1 MSAQVSNTM
10 LVMSFAQARLV
21 ATGFTDTNKVLAT
34 GVRKA
39 FPYIQHG
46 ATAVHNAMTKA
57 YADEGKTLSGF
68 KLSSFK
74 HAHATA
80 VLLAKH
86 GHTLTDEDFDAWAVA
101 GVRIVRT
108 VTFGGVLKLTDILA
122 TEGVGTDLEAVTV
135 KADEIEQS
143 KTDARRDEAQRKA
156 RPNDGSKTST
166 DEGTEGEPAD
176 EPTKAVKPAGTAAEP
191 VKVATDTT
199 SLREVSIDRLIREI
213 EGRLRT
219 GDEVTPATIAHFDR
233 MVEAYQER
241 MSAPVTA

>member
-1 MSAQVSNTM
+1 MSAQTTNTM
-10 LVMSFAQARLV
+10 LVMTFGQAKLV
-21 ATGFTDTNKVLAT
+21 ATGFTDTNKVIAA

-57 YADEGKTLSGF
+57 YADEGKVLSGF

-74 HAHATA
+74 HAHASA

-86 GHTLTDEDFDAWAVA
+86 GHALADEDFDRWAIA
-101 GVRIVRT
+101 AVRIVRT

-122 TEGVGTDLEAVTV
+122 TEGVGDSLDAVES

-143 KTDARRDEAQRKA
+143 KTDARRSEAQRKA
-156 RPNDGSKTST
+156 RPNEGGSDADDDDDDNSKAPA
-166 DEGTEGEPAD
+166 GTEGP
-176 EPTKAVKPAGTAAEP
+176 V

-199 SLREVSIDRLIREI
+199 SLREVSDERLIREL

-219 GDEVTPATIAHFDR
+219 GSAGIDAAFIAHFDR
-233 MVEAYQER
+233 MVEAYSEAV
-241 MSAPVTA
+241 SAPVKA